1 MSSAVSARDTAG
13 SMTPALEITDVR
25 PQAAR
30 NSVFYRQRSEL
41 QPRNTYGILKFYIAS
56 VAVMDLSLQSIATT
70 QTKQSHSRCKYSVW
84 SQFK

>member
-13 SMTPALEITDVR
+13 SMNPALEITDVR

-41 QPRNTYGILKFYIAS
+41 QQFNTNGVQRFYIVS
-56 VAVMDLSLQSIATT
+56 VADYGFIITINSDFAKQKITLS
-70 QTKQSHSRCKYSVW
+70 
-84 SQFK
+84 